1 MNGYNKVILMGTAG
15 ADAEVKTLENG
26 NAVASMSIAINETY
40 LDKSN
45 VRQTNTQW
53 FRIEAWNGLAN
64 FLGQYGKK
72 GTPFL
77 IEGKLKTES
86 YEKDGVTTYFT
97 KIIANNINFAGNK
110 SNTQAAQPQAAQPQ
124 AAQPQA
130 AQPQAAQPQ
139 AAQPQA
145 AQPQYNTQQPQY
157 QNAPVQQA
165 QQQVSQYT
173 TSDEFMNGMGNSD
186 DLPF

>member
-15 ADAEVKTLENG
+15 ADAEVKTLESG
-26 NAVASMSIAINETY
+26 NAVANMSIAINETY

-53 FRIEAWNGLAN
+53 FRVEAWNGLAN

-110 SNTQAAQPQAAQPQ
+110 SNTQAAQPQYAKQQ
-124 AAQPQA
+124 
-130 AQPQAAQPQ
+130 
-139 AAQPQA
+139 
-145 AQPQYNTQQPQY
+145 TQNQH
-157 QNAPVQQA
+157 APEQQA
-165 QQQVSQYT
+165 QQQQTQNPQTEEKINVIIYFLFLS
-173 TSDEFMNGMGNSD
+173 
-186 DLPF
+186 

>member
-130 AQPQAAQPQ
+130 AQPQ
-139 AAQPQA
+139 
-145 AQPQYNTQQPQY
+145 YNTQQPQY